1 MKGYTQNLFILPFDH
16 RGSFIKGLLGKEE
29 SQLTKEDREYIIS
42 QKKLI
47 YKAFLDATN
56 NKIPRQDAAI
66 LIDEEFGDEI
76 LKDASEKG
84 INILLTVEKSGQ
96 EELDFE
102 YEDFKKHIE
111 KYDPLFVKVLVRY
124 NPDDLLELK
133 KRQQEKLKILSD
145 YCFSRNYKFLLEVLI
160 IPSKEQL
167 EKVNGEKI
175 EFINHKKPFLQSE
188 VIKELQD
195 SGVEPDVWKLEGT
208 ENKNGYEDIVKS
220 AVREGRKEVGIVVLG
235 GGQKKE
241 VVEKW
246 IKAARGVKGI
256 IGFAVGRTVFWEPL
270 ILLKEGQIT
279 EEETVNKISKNFI
292 YFYDTFKKGSK

>member
-246 IKAARGVKGI
+246 IKAAKGVKGI